1 MVILKAECDATHVH
15 LPMTDAGQMLK
26 IEFFFFL
33 VFVVIAY
40 KATFFTRLSL
50 MKSIIYNYEA
60 QILGD
65 TGWKWIRVM
74 DMEI

>member
-1 MVILKAECDATHVH
+1 MWCDPRSFANDWCRPDVENW
-15 LPMTDAGQMLK
+15 
-26 IEFFFFL
+26 IFF
-33 VFVVIAY
+33 VSAVIAY
-40 KATFFTRLSL
+40 KVTFFTRLSL